1 MSMVT
6 DEGAQAYAKLVA
18 GRDELDE
25 EDLLGAYE
33 IGRAIAAEGGGVLE
47 AVAIHEQ
54 AMAALCRD
62 CADVIDARANAR
74 SQQLLAEML
83 GPFEMALRGY
93 RESNEQL
100 MKARGEAES
109 ANRAKNEFLSRTSHE
124 LRTPLNAILGFGQL
138 LELDELPEHQA
149 ASVHDIL
156 SAGRHLLKLIDEV
169 LDISRIEA
177 GRLAMSM
184 EPVMIGD
191 VADSAMSVMRPI
203 AAERGISLNMEVGS
217 MRAAHVQADRQ
228 RLHQVL
234 LNLLSNAIKYNTKNG
249 SVTLVCV
256 EASGGRMHF
265 EVVDTG
271 PGIPDDKIE
280 RLFNPF
286 DRLGAEEL
294 QIEGTGLGLAL
305 SKNLCEAMG
314 GRLEVKSVV
323 GTGSRFW
330 VDLALVDSPA
340 GIEIETLPLAAEAV
354 TAEAEGEDALCIL
367 YIEDNPSNLKLVQR
381 ILERW
386 RKVVLLSAIQA
397 ALGIELAQRHR
408 PDLVLLD
415 LHLPDRHGSEVLDE
429 LRADPDTAH
438 IPIVVV
444 SADAT
449 PGEVQRLLDRGA
461 DDYVTKPLDVA
472 QFLASVERALAG
484 SAHAPRH
491 ARDGGQALPRRSS
504 SVG

>member
-6 DEGAQAYAKLVA
+6 DEGARAYAQLIA
-18 GRDELDE
+18 GSEELDE

-33 IGRAIAAEGGGVLE
+33 VGRAIAADGGGVLD
-47 AVAIHEQ
+47 AVAIHER
-54 AMAALCRD
+54 AMAALSHD
-62 CADVIDARANAR
+62 CGGLIDEPANRR

-100 MKARGEAES
+100 VKARAEAES

-177 GRLAMSM
+177 GRLALSM

-191 VADSAMSVMRPI
+191 IADSAMSVMRPI
-203 AAERGISLNMEVGS
+203 AAERGISLNMELGRLRGV
-217 MRAAHVQADRQ
+217 HVQADRQ

-234 LNLLSNAIKYNTKNG
+234 LNLLSNAIKYNTRNG
-249 SVTLVCV
+249 SVTLLCV
-256 EASGGRMHF
+256 EAGEGRMHF

-271 PGIPDDKIE
+271 PGIADDKLD

-314 GRLEVKSVV
+314 GSLEVKSVP

-330 VDLALVDSPA
+330 VDLAFADGPVIVDDMPLPA
-340 GIEIETLPLAAEAV
+340 PAEVAV
-354 TAEAEGEDALCIL
+354 GDADDESLCIL

-397 ALGIELAQRHR
+397 ALGIELAQRHH

-415 LHLPDRHGSEVLDE
+415 LHLPDRHGSEVLAE
-429 LRADPDTAH
+429 LRADPDTAD

-449 PGEVQRLLDRGA
+449 PGEIQRLLDKGA
-461 DDYVTKPLDVA
+461 DDYVTKPLDVS
-472 QFLASVERALAG
+472 QFLASVERALAD
-484 SAHAPRH
+484 SARPPRH
-491 ARDGGQALPRRSS
+491 TRDADETVSRRRD

>member
-1 MSMVT
+1 MSMVS
-6 DEGAQAYAKLVA
+6 DEDARAYAELVG
-18 GRDELDE
+18 GRDELAE
-25 EDLLGAYE
+25 EDLLAAYE
-33 IGRAIAAEGGGVLE
+33 IGRGIAAEGDGVLE

-54 AMAALCRD
+54 ALTAVCDAAG
-62 CADVIDARANAR
+62 VIDERTNTR
-74 SQQLLAEML
+74 SQRLLAEML
-83 GPFEMALRGY
+83 SPFEMALRGY

-100 MKARGEAES
+100 VKARGEAES

-177 GRLAMSM
+177 GRLALSM
-184 EPVMIGD
+184 EPVMVGD
-191 VADSAMSVMRPI
+191 IADSAMSVMRPI
-203 AAERGISLNMEVGS
+203 AAERGISLNMELGS
-217 MRAAHVQADRQ
+217 LRAAYVQADRQ

-234 LNLLSNAIKYNTKNG
+234 LNLLSNAIKYNSKHG
-249 SVTLVCV
+249 SATLLCV
-256 EASGGRMHF
+256 ETDGGRMHF

-271 PGIPDDKIE
+271 PGIPEGKIE

-314 GRLEVKSVV
+314 GSLEVKSVV

-330 VDLALVDSPA
+330 VDLALSEGPA
-340 GIEIETLPLAAEAV
+340 GGDETPLLAPEAV
-354 TAEAEGEDALCIL
+354 AAAADDEESLCIL

-429 LRADPDTAH
+429 LRADPETAD

-449 PGEVQRLLDRGA
+449 PREIQRLLDRGA

-472 QFLASVERALAG
+472 QFLASVERALAQ
-484 SAHAPRH
+484 SARAPRH
-491 ARDGGQALPRRSS
+491 SRDGEQALPRRSG